1 MIEADSTERSELFRP
16 EVLIYRRE
24 KTISSAVISQSS
36 AVKTMVWC
44 SIGLMCL
51 ALLVL
56 CLIRYKE
63 TESARGILEHKSPS
77 QQIKSPNSAVVALVT
92 VTEGELVDKGQTLMT
107 LSTVILNGGGESQQS
122 STIRR
127 LRLKEES
134 LETQLVMDE
143 RLYKAESE
151 RHSLSIAAL
160 ALTISGF
167 ELEADLLA
175 KQEMLSRN
183 NIQALE
189 QLLNSSN
196 ISRSQFDR
204 ELLKHLGIERERN
217 SVEGK
222 AHAAKSKLEDGTL
235 QQELLVLAYEDKQLK
250 VSNEVQQVAN
260 EIVDLYQQTS
270 ISIQALESGVV
281 ASLAV
286 ESGASVSAGQMLL
299 TILPNQQS
307 LQATIFVPSRLI
319 GKIHTEQ
326 KLLLKFDAFPISKFG
341 YTSASV
347 IMISTGSL
355 DPRETL
361 LPVPGLNEPV
371 FKVIAELEKHYV
383 EGPETFPLVSG
394 IQFSADFVM
403 EDLSLLEFIFKPVL
417 KLKGKIL

>member
-1 MIEADSTERSELFRP
+1 MEADSDERHELFRP

-36 AVKTMVWC
+36 AVKIMVWG
-44 SIGLMCL
+44 SIGLMCF

-63 TESARGILEHKSPS
+63 TESARGMLQHTAPS

-92 VTEGELVDKGQTLMT
+92 VTEGELVDKGQTLMR
-107 LSTVILNGGGESQQS
+107 LSTVILNGSGESRQS

-134 LETQLVMDE
+134 LEMQLDMDE

-151 RHSLSIAAL
+151 RHSLSIASL
-160 ALTISGF
+160 AFTISGL

-175 KQEMLSRN
+175 KQEALSRS
-183 NIQALE
+183 NIQALAH
-189 QLLNSSN
+189 LLNNSN
-196 ISRSQFDR
+196 ISQSQFDR
-204 ELLKHLGIERERN
+204 ELLKHLGIEREKN
-217 SVEGK
+217 SVESRIY
-222 AHAAKSKLEDGTL
+222 AAKSELEDGTL
-235 QQELLVLAYEDKQLK
+235 QLGLLVLDYEDKQFK
-250 VSNEVQQVAN
+250 VANEARQLAN
-260 EIVDLYQQTS
+260 EIVDLYQGTS

-286 ESGASVSAGQMLL
+286 ETGSSVSAGQILL

-319 GKIHTEQ
+319 GRIQEEQ
-326 KLLLKFDAFPISKFG
+326 ELLLEFDAFPISKFG
-341 YTSASV
+341 YTTASV
-347 IMISTGSL
+347 VMISTGPL

-371 FKVIAELEKHYV
+371 FKVIAELEKYYV

>member
-1 MIEADSTERSELFRP
+1 MEADSDERRELFRP

-24 KTISSAVISQSS
+24 KTISSAVISQSF
-36 AVKTMVWC
+36 AVKIMVWG
-44 SIGLMCL
+44 SIGLMCF

-63 TESARGILEHKSPS
+63 TESARGMLQHTAPS

-92 VTEGELVDKGQTLMT
+92 VTEGELVDKGQTLMR
-107 LSTVILNGGGESQQS
+107 LSTVILNGSGESRQS

-134 LETQLVMDE
+134 LEMQLDMDE

-151 RHSLSIAAL
+151 RHSLSIASL
-160 ALTISGF
+160 AFTISGL

-175 KQEMLSRN
+175 KQEALSRS
-183 NIQALE
+183 NIQALAH
-189 QLLNSSN
+189 LLNNSN
-196 ISRSQFDR
+196 ISQSQFDR
-204 ELLKHLGIERERN
+204 ELLKHLGIEREKN
-217 SVEGK
+217 SVESRIY
-222 AHAAKSKLEDGTL
+222 AAKSELEDGTL
-235 QQELLVLAYEDKQLK
+235 QLGLLVLDYEDKQFK
-250 VSNEVQQVAN
+250 VAN
-260 EIVDLYQQTS
+260 EARQLANEIIDLHQGTS

-286 ESGASVSAGQMLL
+286 ETGSSVSAGQILL

-319 GKIHTEQ
+319 GRIQEEQ
-326 KLLLKFDAFPISKFG
+326 ELLLEFDAFPISKFG
-341 YTSASV
+341 YTTASV
-347 IMISTGSL
+347 VMISTGPL

-371 FKVIAELEKHYV
+371 FKVIAELEKYYV

>member
-1 MIEADSTERSELFRP
+1 M
-16 EVLIYRRE
+16 
-24 KTISSAVISQSS
+24 
-36 AVKTMVWC
+36 
-44 SIGLMCL
+44 
-51 ALLVL
+51 
-56 CLIRYKE
+56 
-63 TESARGILEHKSPS
+63 LEHKSPS
-77 QQIKSPNSAVVALVT
+77 QQIKSPTSAVVALVT

-107 LSTVILNGGGESQQS
+107 LSTVILNGSGESQQS

-127 LRLKEES
+127 LRLKEDS

-160 ALTISGF
+160 AFTISGF

-175 KQEMLSRN
+175 KQETLSRS
-183 NIQALE
+183 NIESLGH
-189 QLLNSSN
+189 LLNSSN
-196 ISRSQFDR
+196 ISQSQFDR
-204 ELLKHLGIERERN
+204 ELLKHLSIERERN
-217 SVEGK
+217 SVESK
-222 AHAAKSKLEDGTL
+222 TYAAKSRLEDGTL
-235 QQELLVLAYEDKQLK
+235 QLGLLVLDYEDKQFK
-250 VSNEVQQVAN
+250 VANEAQQVAN
-260 EIVDLYQQTS
+260 EIVDLYQRTS
-270 ISIQALESGVV
+270 ISIQAIESGVV

-286 ESGASVSAGQMLL
+286 EAGSSVSAGQVLL
-299 TILPNQQS
+299 TILPNQQA

-326 KLLLKFDAFPISKFG
+326 ELLLEFDAFPISKFG
-341 YTSASV
+341 YTPASV
-347 IMISTGSL
+347 VMISTASL

-371 FKVIAELEKHYV
+371 FKVVAELEKHYV
-383 EGPETFPLVSG
+383 EGPETFRLVSG

>member
-1 MIEADSTERSELFRP
+1 MEADSDERRELFRP

-36 AVKTMVWC
+36 AVKIMVWG
-44 SIGLMCL
+44 SIGLMCF

-63 TESARGILEHKSPS
+63 TESARGMLQHTAPS

-92 VTEGELVDKGQTLMT
+92 VTEGELVDKGQTLMR
-107 LSTVILNGGGESQQS
+107 LSTVILNGSGESRQS

-134 LETQLVMDE
+134 LEMQLDMDE

-151 RHSLSIAAL
+151 RHSLSIASL
-160 ALTISGF
+160 AFTISGL

-175 KQEMLSRN
+175 KQEALSRS
-183 NIQALE
+183 NIQALAH
-189 QLLNSSN
+189 LLNNSN
-196 ISRSQFDR
+196 ISQSQFDR

-217 SVEGK
+217 SVESRIY
-222 AHAAKSKLEDGTL
+222 AAKSKLEDGTL
-235 QQELLVLAYEDKQLK
+235 QQGLLVLDYEDKQFK
-250 VSNEVQQVAN
+250 VAN
-260 EIVDLYQQTS
+260 EARQLANEIIDLHQGTS

-286 ESGASVSAGQMLL
+286 ETGSSVSAGQILL

-319 GKIHTEQ
+319 GRIQEEQ
-326 KLLLKFDAFPISKFG
+326 ELLLEFDAFPISKFG
-341 YTSASV
+341 YTTASV
-347 IMISTGSL
+347 VMISTGPL

-371 FKVIAELEKHYV
+371 FKVIAELEKYYV

-403 EDLSLLEFIFKPVL
+403 EDLSLLAFIFKPVL

>member
-1 MIEADSTERSELFRP
+1 MEADSDERRELFRP

-24 KTISSAVISQSS
+24 KTISSAVISQSF
-36 AVKTMVWC
+36 AVKIMVWG
-44 SIGLMCL
+44 SIGLMCF

-63 TESARGILEHKSPS
+63 TESARGMLQHTAPS
-77 QQIKSPNSAVVALVT
+77 QQIKSPKNAVVALVT
-92 VTEGELVDKGQTLMT
+92 VTEGELVDKGQTLMR
-107 LSTVILNGGGESQQS
+107 LSTVILNGSGESRQS

-134 LETQLVMDE
+134 LEMQLDMDE

-151 RHSLSIAAL
+151 RHSLSIASL
-160 ALTISGF
+160 AFTISGL

-175 KQEMLSRN
+175 KQEALSRS
-183 NIQALE
+183 NIQALAH
-189 QLLNSSN
+189 LLNNSN
-196 ISRSQFDR
+196 ISQSQFDR
-204 ELLKHLGIERERN
+204 ELLKHLGIEREKN
-217 SVEGK
+217 SVESRIY
-222 AHAAKSKLEDGTL
+222 AAKSELEDGTL
-235 QQELLVLAYEDKQLK
+235 QLGLLVLDYEDKQFK
-250 VSNEVQQVAN
+250 VAN
-260 EIVDLYQQTS
+260 EARQLANEIIDLHQGTS

-286 ESGASVSAGQMLL
+286 ETGSSVSAGQILL

-319 GKIHTEQ
+319 GRIQEEQ
-326 KLLLKFDAFPISKFG
+326 ELLLEFDAFPISKFG
-341 YTSASV
+341 YTTASV
-347 IMISTGSL
+347 VMISTGPL

-371 FKVIAELEKHYV
+371 FKVIAELEKYYV

>member
-1 MIEADSTERSELFRP
+1 MEADSDERRELFRP

-36 AVKTMVWC
+36 AVKIMVWG
-44 SIGLMCL
+44 SIGLMCF

-63 TESARGILEHKSPS
+63 TESARGMLQHTAPS

-92 VTEGELVDKGQTLMT
+92 VTEGELVDKGQTLMR
-107 LSTVILNGGGESQQS
+107 LSTVILNGSGESRQS

-134 LETQLVMDE
+134 LEMQLDMDE

-151 RHSLSIAAL
+151 RHSLSIASL
-160 ALTISGF
+160 AFTISGL

-175 KQEMLSRN
+175 KQEALSRS
-183 NIQALE
+183 NIQALAH
-189 QLLNSSN
+189 LLNNSN
-196 ISRSQFDR
+196 ISQSQFDR
-204 ELLKHLGIERERN
+204 ELLKHLGIEREKN
-217 SVEGK
+217 SVESRIY
-222 AHAAKSKLEDGTL
+222 AAKSELEDGTL
-235 QQELLVLAYEDKQLK
+235 QLGLLVLDYEDKQFK
-250 VSNEVQQVAN
+250 VAN
-260 EIVDLYQQTS
+260 EARQLANEIIDLHQGTS

-286 ESGASVSAGQMLL
+286 ETGSSVSAGQILL

-319 GKIHTEQ
+319 GRIQEEQ
-326 KLLLKFDAFPISKFG
+326 ELLLEFDAFPISKFG
-341 YTSASV
+341 YTTASV
-347 IMISTGSL
+347 VMISTGPL

-371 FKVIAELEKHYV
+371 FKVIAELEKYYV

>member
-1 MIEADSTERSELFRP
+1 MEADSDERRELFRP

-36 AVKTMVWC
+36 AVKIMVWG
-44 SIGLMCL
+44 SIGLMCF

-63 TESARGILEHKSPS
+63 TESARGMLQHTAPS

-92 VTEGELVDKGQTLMT
+92 VTEGELVDKGQTLMR
-107 LSTVILNGGGESQQS
+107 LSTVILNGSGESRQS

-134 LETQLVMDE
+134 LEMQLDMDE

-151 RHSLSIAAL
+151 RHSLSIASL
-160 ALTISGF
+160 AFTISGL

-175 KQEMLSRN
+175 KQEALSRS
-183 NIQALE
+183 NIQALAH
-189 QLLNSSN
+189 LLNNSN
-196 ISRSQFDR
+196 ISQSQFDR
-204 ELLKHLGIERERN
+204 ELLKHLGIEREKN
-217 SVEGK
+217 SVESRIY
-222 AHAAKSKLEDGTL
+222 AAKSELEDGTL
-235 QQELLVLAYEDKQLK
+235 QLGLLVLDYEDKQFK
-250 VSNEVQQVAN
+250 VAN
-260 EIVDLYQQTS
+260 EVRQLANEIIDLHQGTS

-286 ESGASVSAGQMLL
+286 ETGSSVSAGQILL

-319 GKIHTEQ
+319 GRIQEEQ
-326 KLLLKFDAFPISKFG
+326 ELLLEFDAFPISKFG
-341 YTSASV
+341 YTTASV
-347 IMISTGSL
+347 VMISTGPL

-371 FKVIAELEKHYV
+371 FKVIAELEKYYV

>member
-1 MIEADSTERSELFRP
+1 MEADSDERRELFRP

-36 AVKTMVWC
+36 AVKIMVWG
-44 SIGLMCL
+44 SIGLMCF

-63 TESARGILEHKSPS
+63 TESARGMLQHTAPS

-92 VTEGELVDKGQTLMT
+92 VTEGELVDKGQTLMR
-107 LSTVILNGGGESQQS
+107 LSTVILNGSGESRQS

-134 LETQLVMDE
+134 LEMQLDMDE

-151 RHSLSIAAL
+151 RHSLSIASL
-160 ALTISGF
+160 AFTISGLG
-167 ELEADLLA
+167 LEANLLA
-175 KQEMLSRN
+175 KQEALSRS
-183 NIQALE
+183 NIQALAH
-189 QLLNSSN
+189 LLKNSN
-196 ISRSQFDR
+196 ISQSQFDR
-204 ELLKHLGIERERN
+204 ELLKHLGIEREKN
-217 SVEGK
+217 SVESRIY
-222 AHAAKSKLEDGTL
+222 AAKSELEDGTL
-235 QQELLVLAYEDKQLK
+235 QLGLLVLDYEDKQFK
-250 VSNEVQQVAN
+250 VAN
-260 EIVDLYQQTS
+260 EARQLANEIIDLHQGTS

-286 ESGASVSAGQMLL
+286 ETGSSVSAGQILL

-319 GKIHTEQ
+319 GRIQEEQ
-326 KLLLKFDAFPISKFG
+326 ELLLEFDAFPISKFG
-341 YTSASV
+341 YTTASV
-347 IMISTGSL
+347 VMISTGPL

-371 FKVIAELEKHYV
+371 FKVIAELEKYYV

>member
-1 MIEADSTERSELFRP
+1 MEADSDERRELFRP

-36 AVKTMVWC
+36 AVKIMVWG
-44 SIGLMCL
+44 SIGLMCF

-63 TESARGILEHKSPS
+63 TESARGMLQHTAPS

-92 VTEGELVDKGQTLMT
+92 VTEGELVDKGQTLMR
-107 LSTVILNGGGESQQS
+107 LSTVILNGSGESRQS

-134 LETQLVMDE
+134 LEMQLDMDE

-151 RHSLSIAAL
+151 RHSLSIASL
-160 ALTISGF
+160 AFTISGL

-175 KQEMLSRN
+175 KQEALSRS
-183 NIQALE
+183 NIQALAH
-189 QLLNSSN
+189 LLNNSN
-196 ISRSQFDR
+196 ISQSQFDR
-204 ELLKHLGIERERN
+204 ELLKHLGIEREKN
-217 SVEGK
+217 SVESRIY
-222 AHAAKSKLEDGTL
+222 AAKSELEDGTL
-235 QQELLVLAYEDKQLK
+235 QLGLLVLDYEDKQFK
-250 VSNEVQQVAN
+250 VAN
-260 EIVDLYQQTS
+260 EARQLANEIIDLHQGTS

-286 ESGASVSAGQMLL
+286 ETGSSVSAGQILL

-319 GKIHTEQ
+319 GRIQEEQ
-326 KLLLKFDAFPISKFG
+326 ELLLEFDAFPISKFG
-341 YTSASV
+341 YTTASV
-347 IMISTGSL
+347 VMISTGPL

-371 FKVIAELEKHYV
+371 FKVIAELEKYYV
-383 EGPETFPLVSG
+383 EGSETFPLVSG

>member
-1 MIEADSTERSELFRP
+1 MEADSDERHELFRP

-36 AVKTMVWC
+36 AVKIMVWG
-44 SIGLMCL
+44 SIGLMCF

-63 TESARGILEHKSPS
+63 TESARGMLQHTAPS

-92 VTEGELVDKGQTLMT
+92 VTEGELVDKGQTLMR
-107 LSTVILNGGGESQQS
+107 LSTVILNGSGESRQS

-134 LETQLVMDE
+134 LEMQLDMDE

-151 RHSLSIAAL
+151 RHSLSIASL
-160 ALTISGF
+160 AFTISGL

-175 KQEMLSRN
+175 KQEALSRS
-183 NIQALE
+183 NIQALAH
-189 QLLNSSN
+189 LLNNSN
-196 ISRSQFDR
+196 ISQSQFDR
-204 ELLKHLGIERERN
+204 ELLKHLGIEREKN
-217 SVEGK
+217 SVESRIY
-222 AHAAKSKLEDGTL
+222 AAKSELEDGTL
-235 QQELLVLAYEDKQLK
+235 QLGLLVLDYEDKQFK
-250 VSNEVQQVAN
+250 VAN
-260 EIVDLYQQTS
+260 EARQLANEIIDLHQGTS

-286 ESGASVSAGQMLL
+286 ETGSSVSAGQILL

-319 GKIHTEQ
+319 GRIQEEQ
-326 KLLLKFDAFPISKFG
+326 ELLLEFDAFPISKFG
-341 YTSASV
+341 YTTASV
-347 IMISTGSL
+347 VMISTGPL

-371 FKVIAELEKHYV
+371 FKVIAELEKYYV
-383 EGPETFPLVSG
+383 EGPETFPLASG

>member
-1 MIEADSTERSELFRP
+1 MEADSDERHELFRP

-36 AVKTMVWC
+36 AVKIMVWG
-44 SIGLMCL
+44 SIGLMCF

-63 TESARGILEHKSPS
+63 TESARGMLQHTAPS

-92 VTEGELVDKGQTLMT
+92 VTEGELVDKGQTLMR
-107 LSTVILNGGGESQQS
+107 LSTVILNGSGESRQS

-134 LETQLVMDE
+134 LEMQLDMDE

-151 RHSLSIAAL
+151 RHSLSIASL
-160 ALTISGF
+160 AFTISGL

-175 KQEMLSRN
+175 KQEALSRS
-183 NIQALE
+183 NIQALAH
-189 QLLNSSN
+189 LLNNSN
-196 ISRSQFDR
+196 ISQSQFDR
-204 ELLKHLGIERERN
+204 ELLKHLGIEREKN
-217 SVEGK
+217 SVESRIY
-222 AHAAKSKLEDGTL
+222 AAKSELEDGTL
-235 QQELLVLAYEDKQLK
+235 QLGLLVLDYEDKQFK
-250 VSNEVQQVAN
+250 VAN
-260 EIVDLYQQTS
+260 EARQLANEIIDLHQGTS

-286 ESGASVSAGQMLL
+286 ETGSSVSAGQILL

-319 GKIHTEQ
+319 GRIQEEQ
-326 KLLLKFDAFPISKFG
+326 ELLLEFDAFPISKFG
-341 YTSASV
+341 YTTASV
-347 IMISTGSL
+347 VMISTGPL

-371 FKVIAELEKHYV
+371 FKVIAELEKYYV

>member
-1 MIEADSTERSELFRP
+1 MEADSVERSELFRP

-36 AVKTMVWC
+36 AVKIMVWG
-44 SIGLMCL
+44 SIGLMCF

-63 TESARGILEHKSPS
+63 TESARGMLQHTAPS

-92 VTEGELVDKGQTLMT
+92 VTEGEIVDKGQTLMR
-107 LSTVILNGGGESQQS
+107 LSTVILNGSGESRQS

-134 LETQLVMDE
+134 LEMQLDMDE

-151 RHSLSIAAL
+151 RHSLSIASL
-160 ALTISGF
+160 AFTISGL

-175 KQEMLSRN
+175 KQEALSRS
-183 NIQALE
+183 NIQALAH
-189 QLLNSSN
+189 LLNNSN
-196 ISRSQFDR
+196 ISQSQFDR
-204 ELLKHLGIERERN
+204 ELLKHLGIEREKN
-217 SVEGK
+217 SVESRIY
-222 AHAAKSKLEDGTL
+222 AAKSELEDGTL
-235 QQELLVLAYEDKQLK
+235 QLGLLVLDYEDKQFK
-250 VSNEVQQVAN
+250 VAN
-260 EIVDLYQQTS
+260 EVRQLANEIIDLHQGTS

-286 ESGASVSAGQMLL
+286 ETGSSVSAGQILL

-319 GKIHTEQ
+319 GRIQEEQ
-326 KLLLKFDAFPISKFG
+326 ELLLEFDAFPISKFG
-341 YTSASV
+341 YTTASV
-347 IMISTGSL
+347 VMISTGPL

-371 FKVIAELEKHYV
+371 FKVIAELEKYYV

>member
-1 MIEADSTERSELFRP
+1 MEADSDERRELFRP

-36 AVKTMVWC
+36 AVKIMVWG
-44 SIGLMCL
+44 SIGLMCF

-63 TESARGILEHKSPS
+63 TESARGMLQHTAPS

-92 VTEGELVDKGQTLMT
+92 VTEGEIVDKGQTLMR
-107 LSTVILNGGGESQQS
+107 LSTVILNGSGESRQS

-134 LETQLVMDE
+134 LEMQLDMDE

-151 RHSLSIAAL
+151 RHSLSIASL
-160 ALTISGF
+160 AFTISGL

-175 KQEMLSRN
+175 KQEALSRS
-183 NIQALE
+183 NIQALAH
-189 QLLNSSN
+189 LLNNSN
-196 ISRSQFDR
+196 ISQSQFDR
-204 ELLKHLGIERERN
+204 ELLKHLGIEREKN
-217 SVEGK
+217 SVESRIY
-222 AHAAKSKLEDGTL
+222 AAKSELEDGTL
-235 QQELLVLAYEDKQLK
+235 QLGLLVLDYEDKQFK
-250 VSNEVQQVAN
+250 VAN
-260 EIVDLYQQTS
+260 EARQLANEIIDLHQGTS

-286 ESGASVSAGQMLL
+286 ETGSSVSAGQILL

-319 GKIHTEQ
+319 GRIQEEQ
-326 KLLLKFDAFPISKFG
+326 ELLLEFDAFPISKFG
-341 YTSASV
+341 YTTASV
-347 IMISTGSL
+347 VMISTGPL

-371 FKVIAELEKHYV
+371 FKVIAELEKYYV